1 MSNEKQFVDRIYLRD
16 GREAEQRVVE
26 RLGNDGSVTERVTEI
41 HAEPAKTMAL
51 EQRIIERVK
60 PIVFEREIDTI
71 KDGQVV
77 EKKVE
82 ALDPEVKMELR
93 QHLGL
98 EPAPVVVPEQP
109 MTKSDLRD
117 LLMELRPQPIA
128 RGALQ
133 DDIAARVK
141 AMGSDTVWVLA
152 GLAVIAAQVA
162 ALAYF
167 LFVY

>member
-109 MTKSDLRD
+109 MTKSDLERNHW
-117 LLMELRPQPIA
+117 L
-128 RGALQ
+128 
-133 DDIAARVK
+133 
-141 AMGSDTVWVLA
+141 
-152 GLAVIAAQVA
+152 
-162 ALAYF
+162 
-167 LFVY
+167 